1 MGFQKS
7 VLALVIAMVA
17 GGVAAEPDRAAIQE
31 RVKSINAT
39 AEVVSIKPT
48 PVEGLNEV
56 MAGGQV
62 LYLSDDA
69 RYLFHGNLLD
79 MEHRVNMT
87 DIAQSSERAK
97 ILNEVPDSEKI
108 IFRPPGEVKHVV
120 RVFTDISCGYCTKLH
135 EGIKGYLD
143 AGIQVEYLAFPRGGE
158 QSPAFAQMQSIW
170 CSAKPTVAYEAAMM
184 GDVPSGVPCD
194 DPVGKHYALGDRI
207 GVKGTPAIYTVDGVQ
222 VGGYLPAPE
231 MLRQLEAKALV
242 ARSREQANAS

>member
-108 IFRPPGEVKHVV
+108 IFRPPGEVKH
-120 RVFTDISCGYCTKLH
+120 
-135 EGIKGYLD
+135 
-143 AGIQVEYLAFPRGGE
+143 
-158 QSPAFAQMQSIW
+158 
-170 CSAKPTVAYEAAMM
+170 
-184 GDVPSGVPCD
+184 
-194 DPVGKHYALGDRI
+194 
-207 GVKGTPAIYTVDGVQ
+207 
-222 VGGYLPAPE
+222 
-231 MLRQLEAKALV
+231 
-242 ARSREQANAS
+242 